1 MKKSGWL
8 KKVLFGFLGI
18 VILGNLALLLTGKT
32 FIYKAVYYNLADID
46 DYKIFPQRIISKS
59 SKPQEWPNSSSYNK
73 AKLTDSFRRT
83 IDSLETIAFLIIK
96 NDSVYYEEYWDGY
109 GKDSYSNSFSVAKS
123 FVGTMVG
130 IALRQGKIKSL
141 DQAVGDFLPE
151 YNEGEKKRI
160 TIRHLLMM
168 SGGLSWDE
176 AYTSAF
182 SVTTEAYY
190 GTDLKKLMYGLET
203 AGEPGKIFEYKSG
216 DTQLLALVLEKA
228 TGKKLAQ
235 YAAEKL
241 WQPMGFVND
250 AIWSLD
256 HEDGNEKAYCC
267 INSNARDF
275 ARLGS
280 LYLRGGNWK
289 GIQVLDSNY
298 LKQALTPNGL
308 INKDGN
314 KVDYYGYHIWLI
326 PDYKGKKYFYFRGIL
341 GQYVIIMPEENM
353 IIVRLGKKRGE
364 KIFPHYR
371 EVFMMIEEGKKLK
384 AES

>member
-8 KKVLFGFLGI
+8 KKVLFVFLGI
-18 VILGNLALLLTGKT
+18 VVLVNLVLVLTGKT
-32 FIYKAVYYNLADID
+32 FIYKAVYYNLAGID
-46 DYKIFPQRIISKS
+46 DYKIFPQRIITKS

-73 AKLTDSFRRT
+73 DKLTDSFRRT
-83 IDSLETIAFLIIK
+83 LDSLETIAFLIIK

-123 FVGTMVG
+123 FVGTLTG
-130 IALRQGKIKSL
+130 IALQEGKIKSL
-141 DQAVGDFLPE
+141 NQLVGDFLPE
-151 YNEGEKKRI
+151 YMEGDRKKI

-176 AYTSAF
+176 AYASAF

-190 GTDLKKLMYGLET
+190 GTDLKKLVYGLET
-203 AGEPGKIFEYKSG
+203 AAEPGKIFEYKSG

-235 YAAEKL
+235 YASEKL
-241 WQPMGFVND
+241 WQPLGFVND

-275 ARLGS
+275 ARLGN
-280 LYLRGGNWK
+280 LYLHGGNWK

-298 LKQALTPNGL
+298 VRQALTPNGL
-308 INKDGN
+308 INRDGK

-326 PDYKGKKYFYFRGIL
+326 PDYKGKRYYYFRGIL

-353 IIVRLGKKRGE
+353 VLVRLGKKRGE

-371 EVFMMIEEGKKLK
+371 EVFMMIEEGKKK
-384 AES
+384 AKG

>member
-1 MKKSGWL
+1 MKKSHWL
-8 KKVLFGFLGI
+8 KKVLFGILGI
-18 VILGNLALLLTGKT
+18 VVLGTLTLVLTGKT

-59 SKPQEWPNSSSYNK
+59 TKPQEWPNSSTYNK
-73 AKLTDSFRRT
+73 AKLTDSFRRSL
-83 IDSLETIAFLIIK
+83 DSLKTIAFLIIK
-96 NDSVYYEEYWDGY
+96 NDSLCYEEYWDGY

-130 IALRQGKIKSL
+130 IALKEGKIKSL
-141 DQAVGDFLPE
+141 DQPVGDFLRE
-151 YNEGEKKRI
+151 YNEGDKKKI

-176 AYTSAF
+176 AYASAF

-190 GTDLKKLMYGLET
+190 GTDLKKLVFRLEPIE
-203 AGEPGKIFEYKSG
+203 EPGKIFDYKSG
-216 DTQLLALVLEKA
+216 DTQLLGLVLEKA
-228 TGKKLAQ
+228 TGKKLSD
-235 YAAEKL
+235 YASEKL
-241 WQPMGFVND
+241 WGPLGFVNN

-256 HEDGNEKAYCC
+256 HKDGDEKAYCC

-280 LYLRGGNWK
+280 LYLHGGNWK
-289 GIQVLDSNY
+289 GTQVLDSNY

-308 INKDGN
+308 VNRDGK

-326 PDYKGKKYFYFRGIL
+326 PDYKGKQYYYFRGIL
-341 GQYVIIMPEENM
+341 GQYVVVLPEENM
-353 IIVRLGKKRGE
+353 VIVRLGNKKE
-364 KIFPHYR
+364 KHEYFK
-371 EVFMMIEEGKKLK
+371 EVYEMIDEGRKF
-384 AES
+384 